1 MARQFIHFDANFH
14 LIREKHK
21 QASGS
26 DIALSDGKAFFVE
39 DKPYRQ
45 YLESADASQQVGN

>member
-1 MARQFIHFDANFH
+1 MARQFIHFDANFR
-14 LIREKHK
+14 LVREKHK
-21 QASGS
+21 QASGL

-39 DKPYRQ
+39 DEPYRQ